1 MQVIQL
7 VRIGHISDMLLLSIG
22 NEEISRD
29 SAIRVSIATELAGN
43 PSVLFLDEPIKGL
56 DSHTSGHIID
66 CIKV

>member
-29 SAIRVSIATELAGN
+29 SAVRLAIAIELAGN
-43 PSVLFLDEPIKGL
+43 PSVLFLDEPIKRL

-66 CIKV
+66 CLKV